1 MGYRRAS
8 WRFPVSGVARAAN
21 RAAHRDKIMN
31 EQQVDRK
38 HDKRQRLVGYLKR
51 FLRKPWF
58 MRLVIGVIWKLLDRF
73 F

>member
-1 MGYRRAS
+1 
-8 WRFPVSGVARAAN
+8 
-21 RAAHRDKIMN
+21 MN

-58 MRLVIGVIWKLLDRF
+58 MRLVIGVIWKLLDHF

>member
-1 MGYRRAS
+1 
-8 WRFPVSGVARAAN
+8 
-21 RAAHRDKIMN
+21 MN
-31 EQQVDRK
+31 EQQGGRK